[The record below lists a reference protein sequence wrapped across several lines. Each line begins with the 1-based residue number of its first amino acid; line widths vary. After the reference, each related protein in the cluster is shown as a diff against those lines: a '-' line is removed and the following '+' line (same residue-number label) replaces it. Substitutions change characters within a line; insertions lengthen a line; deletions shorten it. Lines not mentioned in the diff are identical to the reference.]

1 MTYTKKLWM
10 WLGAIF
16 VISFAILGLIG
27 REIYV
32 QAPPVP
38 DQVVTT
44 EGRVVY
50 TRDQIQSGREVW
62 QTLGGMQLGSVWGHG
77 GYVAPDWGAD
87 WLHREALA
95 LLDIWARRE
104 AGRDFAQLDGERQA
118 ALRSRLQQELRTN
131 SYDKAT
137 DRIVVSEARAEAMA
151 VVANHYSALFS
162 GDPEL
167 SHLREQYAIPERSLT
182 EPGHPERLGAF
193 FFWTAWTSTTERPGQ
208 EITYTNNWPHEPLV
222 GNAPSAALGIWS
234 IASVLFLILGVGW
247 LLWYQARRPEEA
259 HATAPASDPLI
270 AMKPTPS
277 MNATKKYFV
286 TVVALFCAQVLL
298 GAITAHYAV
307 EGQDFYGYNISEL
320 IPYAL
325 TRTWHTQ
332 LGIFWIAVAW
342 LATGLYVAPMLS
354 NHEPKFQR
362 FGVNLLFGAL
372 LFVVVGSFAGEW
384 FAIQQKMGHATNF
397 WFGHMGYEFVDMGRF
412 WAILLF
418 AGLMI
423 WLTLVGR
430 ALWPALKAKTE
441 ARGLI
446 GMVFISTIC
455 IGLFFGAALTWGR
468 HSTLSM
474 IEYFRWWVVHLWV
487 EGFFEVF
494 ATAVIALIFAGLGL
508 VRARAANAAVV
519 FSTAIFLT
527 GGILG
532 TLHHLYF
539 SGTTTPIIAWGAMF
553 SALEVV
559 PLSLLGVEALH
570 NYRIS
575 KAAPWVETYKWP
587 ILFFVAVA
595 FWNLVGAGMLGF
607 AINPPI
613 SLYYVQGL
621 NLTPAHGHAALFGVY
636 GMLGI
641 GLMLFCLRTSMRKA
655 VWSDK
660 LLKYTFW
667 SLNGGLAMMVF
678 MSLVPAGV
686 YQAYHSITS
695 SFWYARS
702 PEIIHGTVME
712 TLVWLRV
719 PGDVVF
725 SVGVMTLALFMLNLL
740 IRRPKA
746 EADLAGP
753 LPEPTLVA
761 AE

>member
-1 MTYTKKLWM
+1 MVNTRKLWI

-16 VISFAILGLIG
+16 VVSFTILGLIG

-38 DQVVTT
+38 AQVVTAS
-44 EGRVVY
+44 GAAVY
-50 TRDQIQSGREVW
+50 DRDDIQSGREVW

-87 WLHREALA
+87 WLHRESLA
-95 LLDIWARRE
+95 LLEIWAQRE
-104 AGRDFAQLDGERQA
+104 AGRPFAALDDERQA
-118 ALRSRLQQELRTN
+118 ALTARLRRELRTN
-131 SYDKAT
+131 SYDRASDT
-137 DRIVVSEARAEAMA
+137 ITVSDDRARAMA
-151 VVANHYSALFS
+151 SVAGHYAQLFS
-162 GDPEL
+162 SDPALHEL
-167 SHLREQYAIPERSLT
+167 RVQYAIPERSLT
-182 EPGHPERLGAF
+182 DAAHRQQLGAF
-193 FFWTAWTSTTERPGQ
+193 FFWTAWTSVTERPGDT
-208 EITYTNNWPHEPLV
+208 ISYTNNWPHEPLV
-222 GNAPSAALGIWS
+222 GNTPSASLGLWS
-234 IASVLFLILGVGW
+234 IASVIFLIMGIGW
-247 LLWYQARRPEEA
+247 LLWYQARRGEEA
-259 HATAPASDPLI
+259 PATAPASDPLI
-270 AMKPTPS
+270 AMQPTPS
-277 MNATKKYFV
+277 MKATKKYFF

-307 EGQDFYGYNISEL
+307 EGQEFYGYNISEL

-362 FGVNLLFGAL
+362 LGVNILFGAL
-372 LFVVVGSFAGEW
+372 LVVVVGSFAGEW
-384 FAIQQKMGHATNF
+384 MAIQQKLGHGANF
-397 WFGHMGYEFVDMGRF
+397 WFGHMGYEFVDLGRF
-412 WAILLF
+412 WAIALF

-430 ALWPALKAKTE
+430 ALWPALKVKSE
-441 ARGLI
+441 SRGLI

-508 VRARAANAAVV
+508 VRARAANVAVV
-519 FSTAIFLT
+519 FSTAVFLT

-539 SGTTTPIIAWGAMF
+539 SGTTTPVIAWGAMF

-570 NYRIS
+570 NYRMS
-575 KAAPWVETYKWP
+575 KAAPWVQTYKWP
-587 ILFFVAVA
+587 IMFFVAVA

-607 AINPPI
+607 TINPPI
-613 SLYYVQGL
+613 SLYYIQGL
-621 NLTPAHGHAALFGVY
+621 NMTPAHGHAALFGVY

-641 GLMLFCLRTSMRKA
+641 GLMLFCLRTALRDA
-655 VWSDK
+655 AWSDA
-660 LLKYTFW
+660 LLKPTFW
-667 SLNGGLAMMVF
+667 TLNGGLAMMVF
-678 MSLVPAGV
+678 MSLVPAGI
-686 YQAYHSITS
+686 YQAYHSVTT

-702 PEIIHGTVME
+702 PEIVHGTVME

-719 PGDVVF
+719 PGDIVF
-725 SVGVMTLALFMLNLL
+725 SVGVMTLALFMLKLL
-740 IRRPKA
+740 IGRRRLQAQP
-746 EADLAGP
+746 AGAV
-753 LPEPTLVA
+753 PEPTLVA